1 MKRNRRN
8 FLKIAGM
15 STIAGGI
22 LPSAALSATALK
34 RECVPTSTDDIAG
47 NSLAQNDLSI
57 IGQYGQWAAS
67 KNEGKLPSLSFRRPE
82 FTDLEQWRTRART
95 NFIDR
100 LAVPAIEGVPSV
112 KVNKR
117 YAFDG
122 LQIEEISWQLPYG
135 RPTEAIVLK
144 PEKAAGRL
152 PAVLALHDHGGN
164 KYFGT
169 QKITKT
175 DVQQHPMMASHQ
187 QNYYEGFAWANEL
200 AKRGFIVLVPDA
212 FAFASRRVM
221 LQDVPMHQRQGLT
234 DPEPNNEE
242 QIDAYNK
249 WAGQHEH
256 ILARSLFSAGTT
268 WPGVFL
274 AEDMK
279 ALDMLASRSDVDPKR
294 IGCGG
299 LSGGGLR
306 TAYLAGADPRIKC
319 AVCVGFMS
327 TWRDFVLNKS
337 YTHTWMVYTA
347 SLPNELDFP
356 EILGMRAPL
365 PTLVLNDSQDQLYTL
380 PEMEKADQILAEVYG
395 KAGAGDSYRCS
406 YYPGPHKFDKAM
418 QAEAFDWFEKWL

>member
-1 MKRNRRN
+1 MKQNRRN
-8 FLKIAGM
+8 FLKTAGM

-22 LPSAALSATALK
+22 LPSAALSATGMKNGFIPANEGDFADK
-34 RECVPTSTDDIAG
+34 FP
-47 NSLAQNDLSI
+47 AQDDLSI
-57 IGQYGQWAAS
+57 IGQYGLWAAS

-82 FTDLEQWRTRART
+82 FTDLEQWRARART

-112 KVNKR
+112 KVNKQ

-135 RPTEAIVLK
+135 RPTAALVLK
-144 PEKAAGRL
+144 PANAAGRL
-152 PAVLALHDHGGN
+152 PAVLAFHDHGGN
-164 KYFGT
+164 KYFGS
-169 QKITKT
+169 QKIVKT
-175 DVQQHPMMASHQ
+175 SMQQHPMMASHQ

-200 AKRGFIVLVPDA
+200 AMRGFVVLVSDA

-221 LQDVPMHQRQGLT
+221 LQDVPGHQRRGLT

-242 QIDAYNK
+242 QIHAYNN

-274 AEDMK
+274 AEDLK
-279 ALDMLASRSDVDPKR
+279 ALDVLAARTDVDPAR

-306 TAYLAGADPRIKC
+306 TAYLGGADPRIKC

-356 EILGMRAPL
+356 EILGMRVPL

-380 PEMEKADQILAEVYG
+380 PEMEKADQILAEVYR
-395 KAGAGDSYRCS
+395 KAGAEASYRCS
-406 YYPGPHKFDKAM
+406 YHPGPHKFDKAM
-418 QAEAFDWFEKWL
+418 QAEAFDWFERWL

>member
-1 MKRNRRN
+1 M
-8 FLKIAGM
+8 
-15 STIAGGI
+15 
-22 LPSAALSATALK
+22 
-34 RECVPTSTDDIAG
+34 E
-47 NSLAQNDLSI
+47 
-57 IGQYGQWAAS
+57 
-67 KNEGKLPSLSFRRPE
+67 
-82 FTDLEQWRTRART
+82 
-95 NFIDR
+95 R
-100 LAVPAIEGVPSV
+100 LAVSTIEGVSSV
-112 KVNKR
+112 KVNKQ
-117 YAFDG
+117 YEFDG

-144 PEKAAGRL
+144 PENATGRL
-152 PAVLALHDHGGN
+152 PAILAFHDHGGN

-175 DVQQHPMMASHQ
+175 GVQQHPMMASHQ
-187 QNYYEGFAWANEL
+187 QNYYEGFAWANEF
-200 AKRGFIVLVPDA
+200 AKKGFVVLVPDA

-221 LQDVPMHQRQGLT
+221 LQDVPEHQRRGLS

-242 QIDAYNK
+242 QINAYNG
-249 WAGQHEH
+249 WAGQHEQ

-279 ALDMLASRSDVDPKR
+279 ALDVLAARSDVDPAR

-306 TAYLAGADPRIKC
+306 TAYLGGADPRIKC

-356 EILGMRAPL
+356 EILGMRVPL

-380 PEMEKADQILAEVYG
+380 AEMEKADDILAEVYR
-395 KAGAGDSYRCS
+395 KAGAESRYQCS

-418 QAEAFDWFEKWL
+418 QAEAFDWFERWL